1 MQKSIGAEFMPKLI
15 YQKAKLLELE
25 LLIKIDQRNPDIFN
39 KFSEFVK
46 NIDKDPWEKPNFL
59 FA

>member
-1 MQKSIGAEFMPKLI
+1 MPKLI